1 MLAMVLHSCGHA
13 CNGPEFFKAASPA
26 VHFCSRSV
34 EDRMLRIH
42 ACMVV
47 VDIFA
52 STADYFLK

>member
-1 MLAMVLHSCGHA
+1 MLAMVLNFA
-13 CNGPEFFKAASPA
+13 AASPA